1 MFSSQQKNL
10 VAPNDK
16 ERMSQLKIYAAFQ
29 PIWGYNDNYC
39 PIEKTVIGDR
49 VYEATY
55 LRNPDETATDVMEL
69 LEMYTING
77 TKQMRMEDKIG
88 SLEVG
93 KKADI
98 VILEKDITK
107 IEPKHIAETKI
118 VNTIFDGRI
127 VYEAVN

>member
-29 PIWGYNDNYC
+29 PIRGYNDNYC
-39 PIEKTVIGDR
+39 PIEKMVIGDR

-55 LRNPDETATDVMEL
+55 LRNQDETATDVMEL

-77 TKQMRMEDKIG
+77 AKQMRMEDKIG

-93 KKADI
+93 QKADI

-107 IEPKHIAETKI
+107 IEPKHITETKI